1 MVETNDTF
9 LKSIEQLP
17 SEDRLTQSSIAKAL
31 GLPDEYEDEDD
42 NNNEDAD
49 DDDDDIIAGNIDA
62 AEFAAAAAAA
72 VVYDGYV
79 EGEDD
84 DDEVEVGSNKSNNN
98 NNNNNSHETTTALAA
113 SSKKQISSTTSLT
126 SSSSTSSLSYPP
138 IIMSN
143 KVPLKNPFDST
154 SGSSTT
160 TTTSV
165 PTTTVH
171 QALITKK
178 TVTHIADPNE
188 NDVLCGRRA
197 GNYNHAGNVQFRDN
211 IHSKKKEY
219 QAPST
224 KKHEKAS
231 IVSGIVNDIRTMDP
245 PGRFLKEDKGTG
257 LWFDIGEAKAR
268 EKTSQAL
275 REASASPPATT
286 TAGNQNDDCNNNN
299 NCISKKRLVGKMPE
313 KTAAMKQLFL
323 AHMLDVACTTTATP
337 TTNITFTKG
346 KRCEFEDCGKVATQ
360 GGGCDAHRAFT
371 KAAREEK
378 RRKKAEEKRMEEKK
392 KVR

>member
-49 DDDDDIIAGNIDA
+49 DDDDDIIAGNIAA

-98 NNNNNSHETTTALAA
+98 NNNNNSHETTTALAV

-188 NDVLCGRRA
+188 NDVLCVHGG
-197 GNYNHAGNVQFRDN
+197 GNNNHAGNVQFRDN

-257 LWFDIGEAKAR
+257 LWFDIGEAKVR

-275 REASASPPATT
+275 R
-286 TAGNQNDDCNNNN
+286 
-299 NCISKKRLVGKMPE
+299 KPE
-313 KTAAMKQLFL
+313 KMAAMKQLFL
-323 AHMLDVACTTTATP
+323 AHMLDVACSTTATP

-378 RRKKAEEKRMEEKK
+378 RRKKAEEERMEEKK